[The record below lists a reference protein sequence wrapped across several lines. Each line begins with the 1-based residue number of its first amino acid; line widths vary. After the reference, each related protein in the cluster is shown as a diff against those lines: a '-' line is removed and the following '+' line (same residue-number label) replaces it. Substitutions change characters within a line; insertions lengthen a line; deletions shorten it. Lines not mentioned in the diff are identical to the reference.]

1 MTGNEKIELIAINI
15 RYAIE
20 KTLRERLPIT
30 FHDFPFGA
38 CGDTALILGRHL
50 KDLGYGG
57 FKYVLACRGDKEDG
71 SWCSHVWLERQG
83 LIVDITADQFSDFS
97 HKVFVGMGS
106 SFHSTFTVEDVSD
119 ADYEI
124 YDSNTY
130 EKLTSA
136 HQEILKQLDECGD
149 GDNI

>member
-1 MTGNEKIELIAINI
+1 
-15 RYAIE
+15 
-20 KTLRERLPIT
+20 
-30 FHDFPFGA
+30 
-38 CGDTALILGRHL
+38 
-50 KDLGYGG
+50 
-57 FKYVLACRGDKEDG
+57 VLACRGDKEDG

-130 EKLTSA
+130 EKLMSA